1 MEKMSQLTS
10 CNFAKYE
17 DLTGEEVL
25 KPQGSSIIKQT
36 RFT

>member
-1 MEKMSQLTS
+1 MSPLTS

-25 KPQGSSIIKQT
+25 QPQGSSIIKQT

>member
-1 MEKMSQLTS
+1 MEKMSPLTS

-17 DLTGEEVL
+17 DLTGGEVL
-25 KPQGSSIIKQT
+25 KPEGNSIIKQT

>member
-1 MEKMSQLTS
+1 MEKMSPLTS

-25 KPQGSSIIKQT
+25 KPQGSIIIKQT